1 MADSKSGMNL
11 PASNRTSLV
20 ISDLK
25 SGISGMRQETS
36 LLKQDWTNLVQTMGT
51 GVARL
56 NGAGGNGPGGQS
68 SSKVAPD
75 PTFSNTGQQAIGNG
89 NQVFAG
95 PNQSGAQAAI
105 GGGGG
110 SSTPPT
116 QTGGSGGGGM
126 FRNLSDFVSQNPG
139 SAALYGAGTALMG
152 ANATSDMVQSELL
165 QTRINAYM
173 PQQKA
178 GPALLKAEAINSQIF
193 GPEKTAYARN
203 AINAFAN
210 RGAMNDKMDSFNA
223 LAAAQSYGLNGPNFL
238 QGKGGQFEGSFAEGV
253 AQASQLTPGMG
264 GQGAMRA
271 AGAMQRG
278 KTVNMLKGVG
288 INIRDEQ
295 GNLKPPNEIIEM
307 LWKKIC
313 REYAGAYGSGK
324 TPSEREV
331 LIGFQQ
337 GNSMDSLVQNL
348 FGDDP
353 MVYMMIK
360 NGLIFKARTAG
371 SPPGDQAMTAG
382 NMIKAGMTTDAVRAM
397 NRGAATAT
405 EGLTLTNTAGSKAY
419 GLTKTALTE
428 LGEFANLSS
437 PGAVIGLNST
447 AAVLQTL
454 GAAGNGAVGSII
466 KFLTALAANGGKAA
480 GGPVGGQQPYVVG
493 EKGPELFVPKVDGTI
508 IPNHAMGPFRHHG
521 GNVKAG
527 GVDMTQTEWAKALL
541 TQLGAKTNAD
551 TLGAVKEWMAKEG
564 GHWNNSAGYNPLN
577 STYSMSGSTL
587 MDAGPGRDAGVRH
600 YTDWKQGLN
609 ATVNTLTGS
618 NSKARGYDK
627 IVGLLKSGAKKD
639 EIMAAVM
646 GSSWGTG
653 SGSSSSSNSSSTQG
667 DKDAAIKALAGVA
680 GIDAAKFKEAF
691 AYFEKTGKIKSGT
704 TLSSILGVGADANAI
719 GGLASSAANTY
730 NYGGVTF
737 NMNVLG
743 GDPKKVAAEMKKIL
757 AQLNQGKVVG
767 TN

>member
-51 GVARL
+51 GVTRL
-56 NGAGGNGPGGQS
+56 NSAGGNGPGGQS

-75 PTFSNTGQQAIGNG
+75 PTFSNTGQQALPG

-105 GGGGG
+105 GGGSG
-110 SSTPPT
+110 TPPT
-116 QTGGSGGGGM
+116 QTGTGNGGGGGM

-139 SAALYGAGTALMG
+139 AAALYGAGTALMG
-152 ANATSDMVQSELL
+152 ANSTSDMVQSELL

-173 PQQKA
+173 PRQVA
-178 GPALLKAEAINSQIF
+178 GPSLLKSELPTAQLSLYGDQ
-193 GPEKTAYARN
+193 KTAYVRN

-278 KTVNMLKGVG
+278 KTVNMLRGVG

-337 GNSMDSLVQNL
+337 GNSMDSMVQNL

-371 SPPGDQAMTAG
+371 SPAADQAMTAT
-382 NMIKAGMTTDAVRAM
+382 NMIKAGMTTEAVRAM
-397 NRGAATAT
+397 NRGAATGT
-405 EGLTLTNTAGSKAY
+405 EGLTLTNKIGSQAY

-428 LGEFANLSS
+428 MGEIANLTA
-437 PGAVIGLNST
+437 PGAVNTLNAT

-454 GAAGNGAVGSII
+454 GAAGNGAVGSVI

-480 GGPVGGQQPYVVG
+480 GGEVGGASPYIVG
-493 EKGPELFVPKVDGTI
+493 EKGPEMFIPKTDGVI
-508 IPNHAMGPFRHHG
+508 IPNHLMGTKNRHEGGGVHGPAHPVGKTYKGAELEKLLKQAGFSGKGLEQAMQIVGAESGGRSSAEGDKGITNSTWDYSIGLFQVRSLKDWKNDPKREPTHLYDPLQNAKEAYKISHG
-521 GNVKAG
+521 GT
-527 GVDMTQTEWAKALL
+527 DW
-541 TQLGAKTNAD
+541 GA
-551 TLGAVKEWMAKEG
+551 WR
-564 GHWNNSAGYNPLN
+564 NSAAKLGFKD
-577 STYSMSGSTL
+577 SSGK
-587 MDAGPGRDAGVRH
+587 P
-600 YTDWKQGLN
+600 Y
-609 ATVNTLTGS
+609 
-618 NSKARGYDK
+618 
-627 IVGLLKSGAKKD
+627 
-639 EIMAAVM
+639 
-646 GSSWGTG
+646 TG
-653 SGSSSSSNSSSTQG
+653 SGSSSTEA

-704 TLSSILGVGADANAI
+704 SLASILGTGVDANAI
-719 GGLASSAANTY
+719 GNLAGSAAATY

-743 GDPKKVAAEMKKIL
+743 GDPKKLESAFKSWFEKLKSGNLI
-757 AQLNQGKVVG
+757 G

>member
-1 MADSKSGMNL
+1 VADSKSGMNL

-36 LLKQDWTNLVQTMGT
+36 LLKQDWTSLVQTMGT
-51 GVARL
+51 GVTRL

-75 PTFSNTGQQAIGNG
+75 PTFSNTGQVALS

-95 PNQSGAQAAI
+95 PNQSAAQAAI

-110 SSTPPT
+110 SNTPST

-173 PQQKA
+173 PKQVA
-178 GPALLKAEAINSQIF
+178 GPARDKSEAINSQIY
-193 GPEKTAYARN
+193 GPQNTAYARN

-324 TPSEREV
+324 TPSEQEV

-337 GNSMDSLVQNL
+337 GNSMDSLVQNM

-428 LGEFANLSS
+428 LGEFANLAT

-480 GGPVGGQQPYVVG
+480 GGEVGGASPYIVG
-493 EKGPELFVPKVDGTI
+493 EKGPEMFIPKTDGVI
-508 IPNHAMGPFRHHG
+508 IPNHLMGTKNRHEG
-521 GNVKAG
+521 G
-527 GVDMTQTEWAKALL
+527 GVHSHKGETLKETQVRALL
-541 TQLGAKTNAD
+541 KQAGFKEGKELDEAVAIARAESGFRTNAEGD
-551 TLGAVKEWMAKEG
+551 KELARESKEWDYSIGLMQIRSYDDPKRDPKRDSSKLYDPLFNAQ
-564 GHWNNSAGYNPLN
+564 SAYKI
-577 STYSMSGSTL
+577 Y
-587 MDAGPGRDAGVRH
+587 
-600 YTDWKQGLN
+600 K
-609 ATVNTLTGS
+609 GS
-618 NSKARGYDK
+618 NDWRAWE
-627 IVGLLKSGAKKD
+627 KSATKLGFKGGDTSA
-639 EIMAAVM
+639 
-646 GSSWGTG
+646 SNYGTG
-653 SGSSSSSNSSSTQG
+653 VGSGTESGSTQG

-704 TLSSILGVGADANAI
+704 TLSSILGAGADANAI
-719 GGLASSAANTY
+719 GNLAGSAASTY

-737 NMNVLG
+737 NMNVVG
-743 GDPKKVAAEMKKIL
+743 GDSKKIESIL
-757 AQLNQGKVVG
+757 KGLLEKLKNGLTIG